1 MGILGNLSSHCRG
14 LGPHLELNQK
24 LQVPLEL
31 HGNLRDPL
39 VFPLGSQV
47 SFRAARGSAGLLS
60 SNCRGIGP
68 HLKMRWEHR
77 ALHQLCQVTWGSSR
91 VVTGLP

>member
-1 MGILGNLSSHCRG
+1 MKV
-14 LGPHLELNQK
+14 NQK

-31 HGNLRDPL
+31 HRDRRDPL

-47 SFRAARGSAGLLS
+47 SFQAVRGSVGLLS

-68 HLKMRWEHR
+68 HHKMRWEHG
-77 ALHQLCQVTWGSSR
+77 ALHQLCQETQGSSR